1 MLVCKVWQ
9 MNKNHFPKL
18 ITIDTSILM
27 RIFVADDE
35 IQYEKSMNLLEGV
48 DKFFVPIT
56 VFIEV
61 VWVLTQ
67 TYKLPKSDVFEVL
80 LDFIENSEKL
90 VCDTKMVR
98 TGLQMLQNN
107 GDFADMINAYIGNE
121 YGYSHFVTFDKKA
134 SQKLNQLGY
143 TSILLR

>member
-1 MLVCKVWQ
+1 MTEEIL
-9 MNKNHFPKL
+9 PKF
-18 ITIDTSILM
+18 ITIDTNILL

-35 IQYEKSMNLLEGV
+35 VQYQKSIELLESI
-48 DKFFVPIT
+48 DEFFVPIT

-90 VCDTKMVR
+90 VCDTKMVYA
-98 TGLQMLQNN
+98 GLKMLENN
-107 GDFADMINAYIGNE
+107 GDFADMINTYIGNE
-121 YGYSHFVTFDKKA
+121 RGYSHFVTFDKKA

>member
-1 MLVCKVWQ
+1 MTEEIL
-9 MNKNHFPKL
+9 PKF
-18 ITIDTSILM
+18 ITIDTNILL

-35 IQYEKSMNLLEGV
+35 VQYQKSIELLESI
-48 DKFFVPIT
+48 DEFFVPVT

-121 YGYSHFVTFDKKA
+121 HGYAHFVTFDKKA

-143 TSILLR
+143 IATLLR